1 MTNVDCL
8 FLGEKNSRRT
18 TMKQRLEQS
27 DDWSDIKIILLFIFH
42 LSSLNGYWYY
52 FVKTFLICFEVKKS
66 FWHAFVNTF
75 ESKACDW
82 IKPVVQPLDLLCI
95 SLGDKINIEM
105 NAGNKLNVRR
115 RENMEKVSSKLKTDP
130 WLISPWSSFQFSRS
144 MQTWSS
150 KSDKNCSQVQGM
162 IT

>member
-1 MTNVDCL
+1 
-8 FLGEKNSRRT
+8 
-18 TMKQRLEQS
+18 MKQRLEQS

-42 LSSLNGYWYY
+42 LSSLNGHWYY

-95 SLGDKINIEM
+95 SLGDKISIEM
-105 NAGNKLNVRR
+105 NAGNKLNVRT